1 MKVSVIMSVY
11 NAADSLENSIKSI
24 LSQSH
29 ENFEFLICNDGSI
42 DKTSEILKKYS
53 HQDSRIKLFNNVRNM
68 GLTKSL
74 NILVNNSTGKV
85 IARQDADDI
94 SFSNRLEIQLAYMEN
109 ENYEFVTSRAL
120 IKDTKRLIPGV
131 SFYLP
136 TSLLLNFK
144 NPFIH
149 GTLAITKK
157 ALNNVGNYD
166 EKFYYAQDYKLF
178 ADLLAIGTKFK
189 NINKP
194 LYQLNMKNN
203 ISQQYIQ
210 KQDYYARCVRN
221 NKIPNATSQ

>member
-1 MKVSVIMSVY
+1 MKVSVIMSAY
-11 NAADSLENSIKSI
+11 NAADSIENSIKSI
-24 LSQSH
+24 LSQSY

-42 DKTSEILKKYS
+42 DRTNAILTKYS
-53 HQDSRIKLFNNVRNM
+53 QEDSRIKLYNNVRNI

-74 NILVNNSTGKV
+74 NILINNSTGKV

-94 SFSNRLEIQLAYMEN
+94 SFPHRLEVQLAYIKN

-120 IKDTKRLIPGV
+120 IKDTEKLIPGI

-136 TSLLLNFK
+136 TSFLLNFK

-157 ALNNVGNYD
+157 ALDKVGNYD
-166 EKFYYAQDYKLF
+166 ENFYYSQDYKLF
-178 ADLLAIGTKFK
+178 SDLIAVGIKFK
-189 NINKP
+189 NINEP

-203 ISQQYIQ
+203 ISQQYIH
-210 KQDYYARCVRN
+210 KQDYYAKCVRN
-221 NKIPNATSQ
+221 NKIPNAPS

>member
-1 MKVSVIMSVY
+1 MKVSIIMSVY
-11 NAADSLENSIKSI
+11 NAADGLENSIKSI
-24 LSQSH
+24 LSQTH

-42 DKTSEILKKYS
+42 DKTNAILKKYS
-53 HQDSRIKLFNNVRNM
+53 QQDSRIKLYNNVKNI

-74 NILVNNSTGKV
+74 NILVNNSVGKV

-94 SFSNRLEIQLAYMEN
+94 SFSNRLEVQLAYMEN
-109 ENYEFVTSRAL
+109 EDYEFVTSRAL
-120 IKDTKRLIPGV
+120 IKDTERLIPGA

-136 TSLLLNFK
+136 TSFLLNFK

-149 GTLAITKK
+149 GTLVITKE
-157 ALNNVGNYD
+157 ALNKVGNYD

-178 ADLLAIGTKFK
+178 ADLIAIGTKFK

-203 ISQQYIQ
+203 ISQQYFQ
-210 KQDYYARCVRN
+210 KQDYYARCVKN
-221 NKIPNATSQ
+221 NKIPNVSSQ